1 MKVVLAL
8 IWIGI
13 LVCSDALAASR
24 DSAQPIE
31 NNWEICTRAVKEA
44 EQAAGIPR
52 HLLSVISQVEAGRWN
67 TQKQVNI
74 AWPWTITAKGTGH
87 FFNSKS
93 EAVAKTK
100 MLLTQGVRNID
111 VGCMQINLMYH
122 AKAFETLESAFDPAT
137 NAQYGANYLKNRYQ
151 RTKDWPEAA
160 ATYHSTTPSLS
171 QRYKAKVMDL
181 WSQAQQSQPAVPSNP
196 SYTRSNTFSKP
207 YNTQTNVYRTLIEKL
222 NTAFRG
228 RRHSDTFDETS
239 NDSLRTAKH
248 RLKQLDYWRQH
259 RSKGL
264 RLASLAIMRRA
275 ELAQRKVKQ
284 LNRVSAIE
292 RKKSF
297 AKRRRLELAEWST
310 KQKKTALRVIPTVPS
325 LTPNTQ

>member
-1 MKVVLAL
+1 MKIVLAL

-13 LVCSDALAASR
+13 LVCSDTLAASS
-24 DSAQPIE
+24 DFAQPIE

-122 AKAFETLESAFDPAT
+122 AKAFETLESAFDPTT

-151 RTKDWPEAA
+151 RTKNWPEAA
-160 ATYHSTTPSLS
+160 ATYHSTTPGLS
-171 QRYKAKVMDL
+171 QRYKAKIMHL
-181 WSQAQQSQPAVPSNP
+181 WSQAQQSQPVVPSNP
-196 SYTRSNTFSKP
+196 GYTRSNTFSKP
-207 YNTQTNVYRTLIEKL
+207 HNTQTNVNRTLIDKL
-222 NTAFRG
+222 NTAFRV
-228 RRHSDTFDETS
+228 RRHSNNFDETN